1 VSEEHRTAPARPTI
15 YDVAE
20 RANVSKSLVSLV
32 MRGSSNV
39 SEERRAAVLKAA
51 AELGWRPNAHARAMV
66 EGKTRTIGVLI
77 SDLRNPYF
85 AEIVDGLEEELGSS
99 RFRAVLSTGGRDH
112 QREVRAIEALVER
125 RIDGIVLLSPRIPVE
140 EISKVAKTTPAVLVG
155 RLTTEDYLDCVVNDD
170 FAGALMAVEHL
181 AELGHRRIAHITGGS
196 GAGAEARRR
205 GYESA
210 MRELALGAYV
220 QVAYGDYTD
229 EGGYWGARRL
239 LNAVTRP
246 TAIFAANDFAAMGA
260 LTAISEAGLSVPEDI
275 SLVGY
280 DNIYLAALSSISLSS
295 VDQPR
300 HDMGVLAG
308 RLLLERIESVRSEAR
323 CEVLKPRLVARS
335 SSTPPSPPLTKRAN
349 GR

>member
-1 VSEEHRTAPARPTI
+1 VSEKHRTAPARPTI

-39 SEERRAAVLKAA
+39 SEERRTAVLRAA
-51 AELGWRPNAHARAMV
+51 AELGWRPNAHARAMA

-77 SDLRNPYF
+77 SDLHNPFF

-99 RFRAVLSTGGRDH
+99 RFRALLGTGGRDP
-112 QREVRAIEALVER
+112 QREVRAIEAVLER
-125 RIDGIVLLSPRIPVE
+125 GIDGIVLLSPRIPLE
-140 EISKVAKTTPAVLVG
+140 EISEVAKTTSVVLVG
-155 RLTTEDYLDCVVNDD
+155 RRITDAYFDCVVNDD
-170 FAGALMAVEHL
+170 FAGAAMAVEHL
-181 AELGHRRIAHITGGS
+181 VELGHERIAHITGGS
-196 GAGAEARRR
+196 GAGAEARRQ

-210 MRELALGAYV
+210 MRDLGLSAYV

-239 LNAVTRP
+239 LNAETRP

-260 LTAISEAGLSVPEDI
+260 LTAISEAGLSIPEDI

-280 DNIYLAALSSISLSS
+280 DNTYLAALSSISLSS

-300 HDMGVLAG
+300 HDMGVLAA
-308 RLLLERIESVRSEAR
+308 RLLLERIESTRAEAR

-335 SSTPPSPPLTKRAN
+335 TSAPLE
-349 GR
+349 

>member
-1 VSEEHRTAPARPTI
+1 VSEKHRPAPARPTI

-32 MRGSSNV
+32 MRGSSSV
-39 SEERRAAVLKAA
+39 SEERRAAVLRAA
-51 AELGWRPNAHARAMV
+51 EELGWRPNAHARAMA

-77 SDLRNPYF
+77 SDLHNPFF

-99 RFRAVLSTGGRDH
+99 RFRAVLGTGGRDP
-112 QREVRAIEALVER
+112 QREVGAIEALVER

-140 EISKVAKTTPAVLVG
+140 EISKVARTTPAVLVG
-155 RLTTEDYLDCVVNDD
+155 RRTTDDSLDCVANDD
-170 FAGALMAVEHL
+170 FAGATMAVEHL
-181 AELGHRRIAHITGGS
+181 AELGHERIAHITGGE
-196 GAGAEARRR
+196 GAGAEARRQ

-210 MRELALGAYV
+210 MRELGLGVHV

-239 LNAVTRP
+239 LKAVTRP

-260 LTAISEAGLSVPEDI
+260 LAAINEAGLSVPEDI
-275 SLVGY
+275 SLIGY
-280 DNIYLAALSSISLSS
+280 DNTYLAALSSISLSS

-300 HDMGVLAG
+300 HDMGVLAV
-308 RLLLERIESVRSEAR
+308 RLLLERIGSERAEAR

-335 SSTPPSPPLTKRAN
+335 TSTLL
-349 GR
+349 G